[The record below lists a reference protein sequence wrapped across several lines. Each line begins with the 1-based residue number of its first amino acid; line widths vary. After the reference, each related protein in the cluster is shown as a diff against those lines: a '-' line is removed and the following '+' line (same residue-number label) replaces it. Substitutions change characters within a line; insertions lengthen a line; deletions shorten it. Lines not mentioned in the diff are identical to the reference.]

1 MVGPNGCGK
10 TTLIRHLIKN
20 IGENKIGYY
29 SADRLLVIDESYK
42 PQRDLKEFEN
52 AYRNSDKLAADLE
65 QNNQKVF
72 ISRQIDETIS
82 LFEKSIRWKWIS
94 YFQKK

>member
-82 LFEKSIRWKWIS
+82 LFEKKHTLEMDQLFS
-94 YFQKK
+94 KK